1 MMDLQAKIAA
11 FCRELGESRLLEIA
25 RQQQAEE
32 VFRAAEEALR
42 SGRIGPELEASL
54 DQLDQVIAQAEGQ
67 GLYPAPL
74 RTYQPLPGPV
84 RLTGARWWTCPLG
97 QCAGRGRVR
106 PAQQVPTCAAAGKPL
121 VAGPLPG

>member
-1 MMDLQAKIAA
+1 MDLPTKIAA
-11 FCRELGESRLLEIA
+11 FCRELGEGRLLEISR
-25 RQQQAEE
+25 RQQVEE

-42 SGRIGPELEASL
+42 SGRIGPELEADL
-54 DQLDQVIAQAEGQ
+54 DQLDQVVAQVEGL

-74 RTYQPLPGPV
+74 RAYQPLPGPV
-84 RLTGARWWTCPLG
+84 RQTGARWWTCPLV

-106 PAQQVPTCAAAGKPL
+106 PGQQAPTCAAAGRPL